1 MSQNIYD
8 IGGVTTPGLGRV
20 SVLPPQGG
28 SSTEP
33 AAEMYSQE
41 GDAVAPAGQTGVA
54 SSSGYQV
61 RTVEATIRPTGTSI
75 RPMLYWGFFTVI
87 ALAVMTTLIN
97 NTQFTV
103 IQQELKQQD
112 GVRVDVKAI
121 QELVSSSSTVALGM
135 ALAVIL
141 AGLGV
146 ATVIGNKLA
155 RQVNQLSDIMY
166 RLANG
171 DYDVEVKPQDKVGVE
186 LARMYDAVNVFKA
199 NAIEIKHLYETEG
212 AELRRQKDQEL
223 KQRIEHI
230 AKTLD
235 EQIVTIFD
243 HILKEQGGTSEAS
256 DKIEGLSSKLKEAAS
271 TSAEVTNVAT
281 ESTSRVTNATQEL
294 ATRIHDIATHTSE
307 SRQLTD
313 QAVARAE
320 DSNERI
326 RSLETLADR
335 IGEFITLIQDIAAKT
350 NLLALNATI
359 EASRAGEAGKGF
371 SVVANEV
378 KQLANQTAKATEE
391 ISDQVESIRKEVGLT
406 VDAMSQISRV
416 IQKLSDVAIQISDN
430 VEHQT
435 EATDM
440 ISDLVK
446 NVTAEIRKVDET
458 ITLLSDDA
466 QTTYQVS
473 EEISVSSKRTSDAI
487 QKQSATIRSTLQEL
501 TQAA

>member
-1 MSQNIYD
+1 MSQTTYEL
-8 IGGVTTPGLGRV
+8 GGVATKGLGRV
-20 SVLPPQGG
+20 SSQQVTEEVSLNTGLSGEGTELVDISSPIEEG
-28 SSTEP
+28 SAQ
-33 AAEMYSQE
+33 AA
-41 GDAVAPAGQTGVA
+41 GHHGQT
-54 SSSGYQV
+54 
-61 RTVEATIRPTGTSI
+61 VESTIRPNGTSI
-75 RPMLYWGFFTVI
+75 RPLLYWGFFTVI

-97 NTQFTV
+97 NTQFN
-103 IQQELKQQD
+103 IIEQELQQQD
-112 GVRVDVKAI
+112 TYRIDVQEL
-121 QELVSSSSTVALGM
+121 QELVSTSSTIALGM
-135 ALAVIL
+135 ALVVIL
-141 AGLGV
+141 VGLGV

-155 RQVNQLSDIMY
+155 RQINQLSDIMY

-171 DYDVEVKPQDKVGVE
+171 DYDVEVRPKDKVGAE

-212 AELRRQKDQEL
+212 AELRKQKDLEL

-243 HILKEQGGTSEAS
+243 HILKEQGGTAQAS
-256 DKIEGLSSKLKEAAS
+256 DKIEALSSKLNEAAS

-281 ESTSRVTNATQEL
+281 ESTNRVTDATQEL
-294 ATRIHDIATHTSE
+294 ATRIHEIATHTSE

-326 RSLETLADR
+326 KSLETLADR

-391 ISDQVESIRKEVGLT
+391 ISEQVEGIRSEVGLT
-406 VDAMSQISRV
+406 VDAMSQISQV
-416 IQKLSDVAIQISDN
+416 IEKLSDVAVQISEN

-440 ISDLVK
+440 ISGLVQH
-446 NVTAEIRKVDET
+446 VTDEIRKVDET
-458 ITLLSDDA
+458 ITLLAEDA
-466 QTTYQVS
+466 ETTYQVS

-487 QKQSATIRSTLQEL
+487 EKQSATIRKTLQEL
-501 TQAA
+501 TKAA